1 MNMRDY
7 SRVHLDIYYNK
18 GTAQLVHVVRKGM
31 GVETAFS
38 KTGWGGRGT

>member
-18 GTAQLVHVVRKGM
+18 GTAQLVYVVRKGM
-31 GVETAFS
+31 DVETAFI
-38 KTGWGGRGT
+38 KTRCEGRGT